1 MQCLHYSSSNVIS
14 QTAYHYPH
22 QPNVGCVLT
31 AIAYMTTVLSTWM
44 NTVAFVHGTAIAVN
58 SLHALEKSVTHP
70 SNKQGLRIDTLERRI
85 DDLEGQLKEAFERLD
100 TLLSVVYALHP
111 EIMDDFDA

>member
-58 SLHALEKSVTHP
+58 SLHALEKSVTN
-70 SNKQGLRIDTLERRI
+70 SLDGNLRTIEARI
-85 DDLEGQLKEAFERLD
+85 DDIELQLKEAFERLD